1 MLSATGYSYTD
12 NTGNYVDVISA
23 FALYRGAAI
32 SSKSLPTG
40 YQFLSA
46 GVYKDLSDLFDPSF
60 NLQDQNQY
68 ITNGTSYISKNHG
81 IGGNDLKNVFRA
93 IYITPTPSVTPGASV
108 TPSPT
113 PSASVPPTP
122 SVTPPISVT
131 PSISTTPGVSVTPP
145 PSVSPPPSVTPSV
158 TPSISYGIVTTVA
171 VSSPSNLP
179 SVIWST
185 ATGGGPILL
194 ASSATANYNI
204 TNYYLQARSSANNP
218 PSDGAYVTVYST
230 TPNSINSIISTT
242 WYPNSGPGY
251 YQFRAYV
258 TVNGVNYYSA
268 DSAVVYVIN
277 NQIYIDISASPTTF
291 SGSAPYSISLTSN
304 ASSNWGTTTLLTHGI
319 QRSTDQ
325 VNWVDISGSPTHP
338 NSQTDAL
345 ILTDTIST
353 AGTYYYQ
360 AYTTNTGLGYNYS
373 STIQVGAVQTYTA
386 TPINGDGGGLYTSI
400 NGDGTGNPIPLAPGT
415 YSLVAAPLGGYFV
428 AGYKLISGQCSINGN
443 LLTAP
448 GTFQSVGTI
457 QGATDSSTITI
468 TQNVVISSVFNQI
481 PAIQPTPQIPTGGGG
496 GGVATIIDYFSGEID
511 PNPENPPPVITPT
524 VTPDTTG
531 TLQDLNKA
539 VDNTINANNTVIDT
553 NISQGF
559 TDAANNLYNQLLNFS
574 QLPDLSSVQDGV
586 VIIGTPIL
594 ASTTS
599 DIANN
604 QDAIDANIAAAQS
617 AAQQDAIDSAD
628 LDAANAE
635 SAVATQEVADA
646 QALALEL
653 AGANQIVNV
662 SFQSPDGLGP
672 TSNTVDY
679 GDIAFPNSDGGTF
692 MNDGGNPNNLGF
704 GGDDSGS
711 LFG

>member
-23 FALYRGAAI
+23 FALYRGSAA
-32 SSKSLPTG
+32 SAKASPTG

-46 GVYKDLSDLFDPSF
+46 GNYRDLSDLFDPSF
-60 NLQDQNQY
+60 STQDQNQT
-68 ITNGTSYISKNHG
+68 ITNGTQYKSQNQG

-93 IYITPTPSVTPGASV
+93 IYATPTPSVTPA
-108 TPSPT
+108 
-113 PSASVPPTP
+113 
-122 SVTPPISVT
+122 ISVT
-131 PSISTTPGVSVTPP
+131 PSYSIPPTPS
-145 PSVSPPPSVTPSV
+145 PSYGASPSPPPTPTPSPSHGATASV
-158 TPSISYGIVTTVA
+158 VVSTPSGLPGIVWT
-171 VSSPSNLP
+171 P
-179 SVIWST
+179 
-185 ATGGGPILL
+185 ATGGSPIQI
-194 ASSATANYNI
+194 ASTAVSNYSI
-204 TNYYLQARSSANNP
+204 SNYYLQARSGATNP
-218 PSDGAYVTVYST
+218 PSSGGYVTIASS
-230 TPNSINSIISTT
+230 TPNSPSPTLGTS
-242 WYPNSGPGY
+242 WSPDSGPGY

-258 TVNGVNYYSA
+258 TVNGTNYYSS
-268 DSAVVYVIN
+268 DSSVVYVVN

-304 ASSNWGTTTLLTHGI
+304 ASSNWGTTTLSTHGI

-325 VNWVDISGSPTHP
+325 VNWVDISGSPTYP
-338 NSQTDAL
+338 NSQTDTL
-345 ILTDTIST
+345 TLTDTINT
-353 AGTYYYQ
+353 AGIYYYQ

-443 LLTAP
+443 LLTVP
-448 GTFQSVGTI
+448 GSFQGVGTI

-468 TQNVVISSVFNQI
+468 TQDVVISSVFNQI

-496 GGVATIIDYFSGEID
+496 GSVVTIIDYFSGEID

-531 TLQDLNKA
+531 ILQDLNKA
-539 VDNTINANNTVIDT
+539 VDNTINANKTVIDT

-559 TDAANNLYNQLLNFS
+559 TDAANNLFDQLLNFS
-574 QLPDLSSVQDGV
+574 QLPDFSSVQDGV
-586 VIIGTPIL
+586 VTIGTAVL
-594 ASTTS
+594 ATS

-635 SAVATQEVADA
+635 LAVATQEVADA